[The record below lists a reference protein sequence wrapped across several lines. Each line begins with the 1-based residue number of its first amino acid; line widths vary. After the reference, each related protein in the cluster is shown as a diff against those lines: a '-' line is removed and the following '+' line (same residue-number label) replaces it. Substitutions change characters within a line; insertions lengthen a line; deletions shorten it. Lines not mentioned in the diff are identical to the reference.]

1 MPLALESKVGDIVK
15 KEAGELLTAEV
26 DFRSLDL
33 SLLRHFPHA
42 SVELEGLTVVCAAP
56 FEGDTLASVGR
67 ISVVVD
73 LMSLFGD
80 SGYEVTKLLVDKAHL
95 HARKLADGSVN
106 WDVMKPSDEP
116 AEEKEPAEADE
127 PSAFRL
133 RMRDV
138 RLSEAVVRYE
148 DDSTGMRAGVDPL
161 DLRLSGDL
169 SGERSDLDLRLEAH
183 RLSYAA
189 GGVALLRDADLT
201 ADVTLDADLKNKRFT
216 FSDNRLSLNAIAL
229 SLDGWV
235 ALADDLLEQ
244 LGIDCSEPRNPGRQ
258 LVLWDKKQNVRFI
271 LVKPSDVPT
280 YVDHGVAD
288 LGVVGKDT
296 LLEAG
301 RELYEVLDL
310 GFGKCRLCIA
320 GYPGEQGGSVNRA
333 TFRVA
338 TKYPNIARSYYDS
351 KGQTIEIIE
360 LHGSVELGPVIGLSD
375 VILDIVESGSTLRA
389 NGLTVL
395 EDICDVSARLVVNR
409 VAMKTKRE
417 RIRQIIDGL
426 GALLA
431 VKQEGQA

>member
-1 MPLALESKVGDIVK
+1 M
-15 KEAGELLTAEV
+15 
-26 DFRSLDL
+26 
-33 SLLRHFPHA
+33 
-42 SVELEGLTVVCAAP
+42 
-56 FEGDTLASVGR
+56 
-67 ISVVVD
+67 
-73 LMSLFGD
+73 
-80 SGYEVTKLLVDKAHL
+80 
-95 HARKLADGSVN
+95 
-106 WDVMKPSDEP
+106 
-116 AEEKEPAEADE
+116 
-127 PSAFRL
+127 
-133 RMRDV
+133 
-138 RLSEAVVRYE
+138 
-148 DDSTGMRAGVDPL
+148 
-161 DLRLSGDL
+161 
-169 SGERSDLDLRLEAH
+169 
-183 RLSYAA
+183 
-189 GGVALLRDADLT
+189 
-201 ADVTLDADLKNKRFT
+201 
-216 FSDNRLSLNAIAL
+216 
-229 SLDGWV
+229 
-235 ALADDLLEQ
+235 EQ

-258 LVLWDKKQNVRFI
+258 LVLWDKEQNVRFI

-288 LGVVGKDT
+288 LGIVGKDT

-351 KGQTIEIIE
+351 RGQTIEIIE